1 MKERMTNVKPGEMD
15 MESCLRERTASGM
28 SRFKNARSAL
38 LVVEKRSAEIV
49 AISESYLE
57 TGSAPPVGKPFSG
70 LFDSPNKGFFVGSYQ
85 PNCLS

>member
-1 MKERMTNVKPGEMD
+1 MTNVKPGEMD

-28 SRFKNARSAL
+28 SCFKTHKSL
-38 LVVEKRSAEIV
+38 LVVEKRSAENRRHFRIV
-49 AISESYLE
+49 SK

-70 LFDSPNKGFFVGSYQ
+70 LFDSPNKGFFVGSYH